1 MSPRHP
7 TGRVRARRAVRSPE
21 ELLAFAIVDAS
32 SLSDDDWAQLLAI
45 DEPYLDALCGLAD
58 ARRANVLAAA
68 SGHDA
73 PDKGGADGDLT
84 FVVNRNLTTAAV
96 AGPPGSPQAELR
108 DALVDEAV
116 ALGATELC
124 VQGPL
129 PPSAAAGEG
138 QDDGYLDLVRALHE
152 RAPQLHLHAF
162 RPAEVLDAATRSG
175 RTPRE
180 WLTAARDAGLGSVPG
195 TGARILD
202 DALRPRLAPPG
213 APDLTLQQ
221 WVDLIT
227 TAHEVGL
234 RSTAT
239 LVYGHLETHAQQVAH
254 LRRLQEVQRRTGG
267 FTEFIAMPWTPALT
281 APLPDLLPAGLP
293 RRRPG
298 PSERETRALHAVARL
313 LLGSGSDRVT
323 GSIDHVQVAWTK
335 LGGGTS
341 PLVEQLLTG
350 GADDLGGLL
359 LDGTVAPDAG
369 AEAGTQLTAADV
381 VVVAEKLGRTPRQR
395 TTTYADVPPD
405 QRLPL
410 PPP

>member
-1 MSPRHP
+1 MSRRPHRQQ
-7 TGRVRARRAVRSPE
+7 RARPVE
-21 ELLAFAIVDAS
+21 ELLALAIVDPG
-32 SLSDDDWAQLLAI
+32 SLDDDDWVQLLAT
-45 DEPYLDALCGLAD
+45 DDPYLDALAGLAE

-68 SGHDA
+68 GGRGG
-73 PDKGGADGDLT
+73 PGEGGADGDLT

-129 PPSAAAGEG
+129 PPSPAGG
-138 QDDGYLDLVRALHE
+138 VAVAGGRGGVDDGYLDLVRALHE

-180 WLTAARDAGLGSVPG
+180 WLTAAREAGLGSVPG
-195 TGARILD
+195 TGARVLD
-202 DALRPRLAPPG
+202 DALRPALAPPG
-213 APDLTLQQ
+213 GPDLTSQQ

-239 LVYGHLETHAQQVAH
+239 LVYGHLETHRQQVAH

-267 FTEFIAMPWTPALT
+267 FTELILMPWVPALT
-281 APLPDLLPAGLP
+281 APLPDRLPAGLP
-293 RRRPG
+293 RRTPG
-298 PSERETRALHAVARL
+298 PSARETRALHAVARL
-313 LLGSGSDRVT
+313 LVGSG
-323 GSIDHVQVAWTK
+323 GPGGIDHLQVAWTK
-335 LGGGTS
+335 LGGAAS
-341 PLVEQLLTG
+341 PLVGQLLDG

-359 LDGTVAPDAG
+359 LDGAVAPDAG
-369 AEAGTQLTAADV
+369 AEAGLQLTAADV
-381 VVVAEKLGRTPRQR
+381 VVVAQELGRTPRQR

-405 QRLPL
+405 RRLPL